1 MSILAL
7 GLNHGSAPL
16 DLRGRFAIPLEAL
29 GRSVQGLRNHLSR
42 AQPEVAILST
52 CNRTEL
58 YVGLP
63 SASACPRHAM
73 ELAEPAIEWLAAHG
87 STSAASLR
95 EHSYLLQ
102 GPEAARHAF
111 RVASGLDSM
120 VLGEPQILGQMKAA
134 VREADSAGA
143 LGVTLHQLFQRS
155 FAVAKEVRSNTEIG
169 AHAVSMAA
177 AAVRLALQ
185 LFEALHDTRVLF
197 VGAGEMI
204 ELVATHVAAQKPRS
218 ITVANRSRER
228 GQVLCERLGAESMPL
243 ADLGRRLHE
252 FDVVISCTA
261 SSLPLIGLGAVERA
275 LKSRKRRPLLM
286 LDLAVPRDIEPEV
299 AALDDVYLYTVDDLA
314 QLVQGNGQRRQAAV
328 QQAEAIVD
336 QGVSSFAQWLEQRA
350 SVPLIQALQRRT
362 EDWRQTELAKA
373 RRALAKGQDVEAVMD
388 ALSGALTRKML
399 HGALSE
405 LHSSAG
411 EAHRHWADSVQR
423 LFLRDAG

>member
-1 MSILAL
+1 
-7 GLNHGSAPL
+7 
-16 DLRGRFAIPLEAL
+16 
-29 GRSVQGLRNHLSR
+29 
-42 AQPEVAILST
+42 
-52 CNRTEL
+52 
-58 YVGLP
+58 
-63 SASACPRHAM
+63 
-73 ELAEPAIEWLAAHG
+73 
-87 STSAASLR
+87 
-95 EHSYLLQ
+95 
-102 GPEAARHAF
+102 
-111 RVASGLDSM
+111 
-120 VLGEPQILGQMKAA
+120 
-134 VREADSAGA
+134 
-143 LGVTLHQLFQRS
+143 
-155 FAVAKEVRSNTEIG
+155 
-169 AHAVSMAA
+169 
-177 AAVRLALQ
+177 
-185 LFEALHDTRVLF
+185 
-197 VGAGEMI
+197 
-204 ELVATHVAAQKPRS
+204 
-218 ITVANRSRER
+218 
-228 GQVLCERLGAESMPL
+228 
-243 ADLGRRLHE
+243 
-252 FDVVISCTA
+252 
-261 SSLPLIGLGAVERA
+261 RA